1 MFFSEIRVL
10 CIFVKFLNL
19 NSVLL
24 FFFQGVLDRFSQIQP
39 KLIFSVAAVVYNGKT
54 HDHMEK
60 LISVVKGWFSYWRK
74 TFTSKLCIYLY
85 ICMYAC
91 MHASKHV
98 CMFTDSNYKSEFL
111 RNLLALTMFED

>member
-1 MFFSEIRVL
+1 MFVFFLWKVCVFLRNRVL

-74 TFTSKLCIYLY
+74 TFTSRLCIY
-85 ICMYAC
+85 I
-91 MHASKHV
+91 HA
-98 CMFTDSNYKSEFL
+98 CMFTDSSYKSEFL
-111 RNLLALTMFED
+111 CNLLALTMFED